1 LTEERSGAM
10 MKLIIVL
17 VAILLSLTVAKE
29 PFYSVNCAD
38 SINDVDYAKVYVQPV
53 PSSVVTEYSNS
64 LGVYFVNGDC
74 YKCSKSLLAL
84 FQSTTTSCFAI
95 WVPFEITFYLGSGN
109 LSSLNVI
116 NEKKYSFGEYGQYN
130 IYLSDDN
137 NQNYQQLQIQE
148 TQKPINSLQALE
160 ILIGLVI
167 LAVLLSF
174 GGPLLYQK
182 IIKKQKY
189 HASPVNSGQYM
200 NALTSEND
208 AESREAMFTQDSTSP
223 ASPTMKKKK
232 SKRLSSLDT
241 FRGFALMLMIFVNY
255 GGGGYWFFEH
265 AAWNGL
271 TLAGKN
277 VNRIPS
283 FHLF

>member
-1 LTEERSGAM
+1 M
-10 MKLIIVL
+10 MKLVAVLL
-17 VAILLSLTVAKE
+17 VALLSLTVAKE

-38 SINDVDYAKVYVQPV
+38 SINDVDYAKVYVEPV
-53 PSSVVTEYSNS
+53 PSSVVTQYSSS

-84 FQSTTTSCFAI
+84 FQSDSTSCFAM

-109 LSSLNVI
+109 QSNLNVI

-130 IYLSDDN
+130 VFLSDDN
-137 NQNYQQLQIQE
+137 NQNYQQLQITE
-148 TQKPINSLQALE
+148 TQKPINSLQAVE

-174 GGPLLYQK
+174 GGPLLYQRFT
-182 IIKKQKY
+182 KKQKY
-189 HASPVNSGQYM
+189 HSSPVNSGQYM

-223 ASPTMKKKK
+223 ASPAMKKKK

-271 TLAGKN
+271 TLAGKIN
-277 VNRIPS
+277 IHSSDVRSLS
-283 FHLF
+283 FPFFK